1 MPDADRLVTTL
12 RRAVAA
18 FRVTPGRR
26 GRIVALPAGVEVFIA
41 GDLHGNVENFRVLLK
56 RADLAKNP
64 RRHFVLQEVV
74 HGTFRYPLGGDK
86 SHQLLDLTAALKCQY
101 PDRVHFLLGN
111 HELAQW
117 TNRRIAKND
126 DDLLELFKAG
136 VDLTYGERSGEVYAL
151 YLELFAVV
159 PLALRTGNR
168 VFLSH
173 SLPNAHRLEAFDPAM
188 LERNVLAEA
197 EMGTGGA
204 VHSLVWGRDTSP
216 ENVAA
221 FLKKMDANLL
231 ITGHIPCEKGFDVP
245 NDRQLILDS
254 LGLPGAYCLFPT
266 DRPLTHAELVQCV
279 QML

>member
-1 MPDADRLVTTL
+1 MPDADRLLTTL

-18 FRVTPGRR
+18 FRATPGRR
-26 GRIVALPAGVEVFIA
+26 GRLVTLPAGAEVLVV
-41 GDLHGNVENFRVLLK
+41 GDLHGNVENFRVVLK
-56 RADLAKNP
+56 RADLAKFP
-64 RRHFVLQEVV
+64 QRHLILQEIV

-86 SHQLLDLTAALKCQY
+86 SHQLLDLSAALKCQY
-101 PDRVHFLLGN
+101 PNRVHVLLGN

-117 TNRRIAKND
+117 TNRRIGKND
-126 DDLLELFKAG
+126 EDLLELFRAG
-136 VDLTYGERSGEVYAL
+136 VDLAYGDRSGEVYGV

-159 PLALRTGNR
+159 PLAIRTANR

-173 SLPNAHRLEAFDPAM
+173 SLPNASRLDAFTPAI
-188 LERNVLAEA
+188 LERDTHDEADLA
-197 EMGTGGA
+197 GGGA

-221 FLKKMDANLL
+221 FLAKVDADLL
-231 ITGHIPCEKGFDVP
+231 VTGHIPCENGYDTP

-254 LGLPGAYCLFPT
+254 LGLPAAYCLFPT
-266 DRPLTHAELVQCV
+266 DRSLTYAELVGCV